1 MKATVLALLVS
12 VAAGIAVSE
21 ARAADLA
28 IACSALGKERELCQ
42 EGIDEWAKRTG
53 NTVHIVSAPNSATE
67 RLALYQQL
75 LAARALD
82 IDVFQIDVVWPGILA
97 RDLVDLTEIAGPRA
111 DDHLP
116 AMVKSATVDGRFVAM
131 PWFADVG
138 LLYYRKDLLEAA
150 GRPVPRS
157 LAELAETAQL
167 VQERQRAAGDPGFW
181 GYVWQG
187 RAYEGLT
194 VNALEWIASSGGG
207 TIIDDAGA
215 VTINNPR
222 AAGALSLA
230 AGLVGTI
237 SPRGVLNYTEEEA
250 RGVFQSGHAL
260 FMRNWPYAWALGESP
275 DSTVKGRIG
284 FAPLP
289 AGEPTETSHAVL
301 GGQLLAVSAYSANR
315 ELAIDLV
322 MYLTGREEQK
332 RRALA
337 GSVNPTIPALFD
349 DADIRRDAP
358 FIAQLRPIFEGAVAR
373 PSAVTRSSYNKVS
386 ARFFDAVH
394 QVLSGSLGA
403 GPALERLAQ
412 ALRREGTRR
421 GWAKGS
427 AEGSAK

>member
-1 MKATVLALLVS
+1 MRVRS
-12 VAAGIAVSE
+12 VAGAFLITVAVSTGISLSGG

-28 IACSALGKERELCQ
+28 IACSALGKERELCKQ
-42 EGIDEWAKRTG
+42 GIDEWAKRTG
-53 NTVHIVSAPNSATE
+53 NTAHIVSAPNSATE

-75 LAARALD
+75 LAARAPD

-97 RDLVDLTEIAGPRA
+97 RDLVDLTEAAGPRA
-111 DDHLP
+111 ADHLP
-116 AMVKSATVDGRFVAM
+116 AMIKSATVDRRLVAM

-157 LAELAETAQL
+157 LSELAETAKL
-167 VQERQRAAGDPGFW
+167 VQARQRAAGDPGFW

-207 TIIDDAGA
+207 TIIDDAGS
-215 VTINNPR
+215 VTIDNPR
-222 AAGALSLA
+222 AEGALTTA
-230 AGLVGTI
+230 AGFVGTI

-260 FMRNWPYAWALGESP
+260 FMRNWPYAWALGQSA
-275 DSTVKGRIG
+275 DSTVKDRIG

-289 AGEPTETSHAVL
+289 AGGPQDTPHAVL

-337 GSVNPTIPALFD
+337 GSLNPTIPALFD

-358 FIAQLRPIFEGAVAR
+358 FIAELRPIFEQAVAR
-373 PSAVTRSSYNKVS
+373 PSAVAKASYNKVS

-394 QVLSGSLGA
+394 QVLSGTLDVA
-403 GPALERLAQ
+403 PALERLAQ
-412 ALRREGTRR
+412 ALRREEARR
-421 GWAKGS
+421 GWGR
-427 AEGSAK
+427 

>member
-1 MKATVLALLVS
+1 MKATVLAFLVS

-75 LAARALD
+75 LAARAPD

-97 RDLVDLTEIAGPRA
+97 RDLVDLTEIAGPRIN
-111 DDHLP
+111 DHLP

-150 GRPVPRS
+150 GRPLPRS
-157 LAELAETAQL
+157 WAELAETAQL

-215 VTINNPR
+215 VTIDNPR

-230 AGLVGTI
+230 AGLVGAI

-275 DSTVKGRIG
+275 DSTVTGRIG

-289 AGEPTETSHAVL
+289 AGEPTETSKAVL

-358 FIAQLRPIFEGAVAR
+358 FIARLRPIFEGAVAR
-373 PSAVTRSSYNKVS
+373 PSAVTRSSYNKIS

-394 QVLSGSLGA
+394 QVLSGSLEA
-403 GPALERLAQ
+403 GPALERLAL
-412 ALRREGTRR
+412 ALRREGARR
-421 GWAKGS
+421 GWGKGS
-427 AEGSAK
+427 AEGRAK

>member
-1 MKATVLALLVS
+1 MKATVLVLLTAL
-12 VAAGIAVSE
+12 GIAGVGSGT
-21 ARAADLA
+21 RAADLA

-42 EGIDEWAKRTG
+42 QGIDAWSKRTG

-75 LAARALD
+75 LAARAPD
-82 IDVFQIDVVWPGILA
+82 IDVFQVDVVWPGILA
-97 RDLVDLTEIAGPRA
+97 RDLVDLTEAAGSRA
-111 DDHLP
+111 ADHLP
-116 AMVKSATVDGRFVAM
+116 VMVKSATIGGRLVAL

-157 LAELAETAQL
+157 WTELAETAKL
-167 VQERQRAAGDPGFW
+167 VQARQRAAGDASFW

-215 VTINNPR
+215 VTIENPR
-222 AAGALSLA
+222 AAAALATA
-230 AGLVGTI
+230 AGFVGTV

-260 FMRNWPYAWALGESP
+260 FMRNWPYAWALGQSA
-275 DSTVKGRIG
+275 DSAVRDRIG
-284 FAPLP
+284 VAPLP
-289 AGEPTETSHAVL
+289 AGGPGETPHAIL

-322 MYLTGREEQK
+322 LYLTGPEEQR
-332 RRALA
+332 RRALD
-337 GSVNPTIPALFD
+337 GSLNPTIPALYD
-349 DADIRRDAP
+349 EAEIRRDAP
-358 FIAQLRPIFEGAVAR
+358 FIAELRPVMEGALAR
-373 PSAVTRSSYNKVS
+373 PSAVTKGGYNKVS

-394 QVLSGSLGA
+394 QVLSGTLEPA
-403 GPALERLAQ
+403 PALERLAR
-412 ALRREGTRR
+412 ALRREEARR
-421 GWAKGS
+421 GWGR
-427 AEGSAK
+427 

>member
-1 MKATVLALLVS
+1 MRTAILAV
-12 VAAGIAVSE
+12 VAATALAIVGGG

-42 EGIDEWAKRTG
+42 QGIDEWSRRTG

-75 LAARALD
+75 LAARAPD
-82 IDVFQIDVVWPGILA
+82 IDVFQVDVVWPGILA
-97 RDLVDLTEIAGPRA
+97 RDLVDLAEAAGPRA
-111 DDHLP
+111 AEHLP
-116 AMVKSATVDGRFVAM
+116 VMLKSATIDGRLVAL

-157 LAELAETAQL
+157 WSELAETARL
-167 VQERQRAAGDPGFW
+167 VQAQQRAAGNAGFW

-207 TIIDDAGA
+207 TIIDDTGA
-215 VTINNPR
+215 VTIENPSAAAALVT
-222 AAGALSLA
+222 AAGFI
-230 AGLVGTI
+230 GTV

-260 FMRNWPYAWALGESP
+260 FMRNWPYAWALGQSA
-275 DSTVKGRIG
+275 DSAVRDRIG
-284 FAPLP
+284 VAPLP
-289 AGEPTETSHAVL
+289 AGGPAEAPHAIL

-322 MYLTGREEQK
+322 LYLTGRDEQK
-332 RRALA
+332 RRALD
-337 GSVNPTIPALFD
+337 GSLNPTIPALYA
-349 DADIRRDAP
+349 DAGIRRDAP
-358 FIAQLRPIFEGAVAR
+358 FIAELRPVMESALAR
-373 PSAVTRSSYNKVS
+373 PSAVTRGSYNKVS
-386 ARFFDAVH
+386 ARFYDTVH
-394 QVLSGSLGA
+394 QVLSGSLEVP
-403 GPALERLAQ
+403 PALERLAR
-412 ALRREGTRR
+412 ALRRERARR
-421 GWAKGS
+421 GW
-427 AEGSAK
+427 ER